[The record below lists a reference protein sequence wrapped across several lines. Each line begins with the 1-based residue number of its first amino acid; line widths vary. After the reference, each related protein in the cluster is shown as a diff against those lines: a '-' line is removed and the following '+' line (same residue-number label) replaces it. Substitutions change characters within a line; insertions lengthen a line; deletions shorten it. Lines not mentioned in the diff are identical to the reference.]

1 MSTFNA
7 SCPKVSV
14 NLSGEHAESRSFS
27 QRKAITRLAAA
38 ILVTL
43 LTVLIAPTASRAQVL
58 YGSLVGN
65 VSDPKGSVIP
75 GAKVEVTNV
84 GTAETRTAT
93 TDDRGAY
100 ILNDLQ
106 VGVYKITVSR
116 ASFKTLLKEDL
127 KIEANR
133 TFRFDA
139 QLEVGEVQE
148 TVVVTAGQ

>member
-14 NLSGEHAESRSFS
+14 NLSEEHAEPRSFL
-27 QRKAITRLAAA
+27 QREAISRLAAA

-43 LTVLIAPTASRAQVL
+43 LTVLVAPTASRAQVL

-65 VSDPKGSVIP
+65 VTDPKGSVIP

-84 GTAETRTAT
+84 STSETRNAM

-100 ILNDLQ
+100 VLNDLQ
-106 VGVYKITVSR
+106 VGVYKIAIREPPS
-116 ASFKTLLKEDL
+116 KPC
-127 KIEANR
+127 
-133 TFRFDA
+133 
-139 QLEVGEVQE
+139 
-148 TVVVTAGQ
+148 